1 MPFQQVTSNPW
12 PSQFTSDVLKQ
23 VEWSQFDH
31 FSKLFLYPVQVGKLS
46 SNKGS
51 QGTYFASPAP
61 EIIRLV
67 NKTHMTKILAN
78 RTISGKDNGH
88 RAIHNFKHWLVKIVF
103 IFQRHCNQ
111 DCAIPSKFL
120 CLPNPRDREP
130 PAEER
135 DRSVQLSKELHKPR
149 STTIDQQRLCKTKDL
164 IWTGQQIDNVVD

>member
-31 FSKLFLYPVQVGKLS
+31 FSKLFLFPVQVGKLS

-61 EIIRLV
+61 ESIRLV

-78 RTISGKDNGH
+78 RTISGKDIEQY
-88 RAIHNFKHWLVKIVF
+88 RIFKHWPFKIVF
-103 IFQRHCNQ
+103 TFQRHCNQ
-111 DCAIPSKFL
+111 DRAIPSKFL
-120 CLPNPRDREP
+120 CLSNPRDREP

-149 STTIDQQRLCKTKDL
+149 STTIDQQPLCKTKDL